1 MITTW
6 GFLISRFVEEENT
19 RQVRNLDTRIIRHHW
34 TNWTR
39 WHKIVEVWNNASSL
53 LKWRFRRPSRHGC
66 LSSKS
71 TKCFV
76 IQMITNEYTIRLL
89 TSQVRPW
96 INVIHETYSKSRSNS
111 PLEKRGRNWAELTF
125 TKTSGNVTGH
135 VPVSYLLI
143 VFPSDFLRSLCKTE
157 LFPVSSSFLK
167 WRIFWRQINRF
178 KWSHETF
185 KKIIFQI
192 GSKLKLRT
200 VKMVNPYLEGVNH
213 ITYL

>member
-19 RQVRNLDTRIIRHHW
+19 RQVRHLDRHCSPFQFDTRIIRHHW

-39 WHKIVEVWNNASSL
+39 WNKIVEVWNNASSL
-53 LKWRFRRPSRHGC
+53 FKWRFRRPSRHGC

-76 IQMITNEYTIRLL
+76 IQMITNEYTVRLL

-111 PLEKRGRNWAELTF
+111 PLEKRGRNWAELIF

-135 VPVSYLLI
+135 VPVSYWLI
-143 VFPSDFLRSLCKTE
+143 VFPRF
-157 LFPVSSSFLK
+157 
-167 WRIFWRQINRF
+167 IFWRQINRF

-200 VKMVNPYLEGVNH
+200 VKLVKPYLEGVNH

>member
-1 MITTW
+1 MY
-6 GFLISRFVEEENT
+6 ISLPSLYDYN
-19 RQVRNLDTRIIRHHW
+19 VRRLNLAFCGGGEHKAGAHLRYRHCSPFQFHTRIIRHHW

-39 WHKIVEVWNNASSL
+39 WNKIVEVWNNASSL

-76 IQMITNEYTIRLL
+76 IQMITNEYTVRLL

-111 PLEKRGRNWAELTF
+111 PLEKRGRNWAELIF

-143 VFPSDFLRSLCKTE
+143 VFPSDFLRSLCKT
-157 LFPVSSSFLK
+157 
-167 WRIFWRQINRF
+167 
-178 KWSHETF
+178 
-185 KKIIFQI
+185 
-192 GSKLKLRT
+192 
-200 VKMVNPYLEGVNH
+200 
-213 ITYL
+213 